1 MELEKLHKKRARE
14 GDHED
19 HQDYSKKMNE
29 KKQDV
34 KGIIDFKENNDDS
47 SSNVKTLDSSLALD
61 GGVFDFPWLK
71 DGMISKSEDWRLE
84 EDAFSSSLI
93 YDTTTTTTTGIEV
106 PAGQCLCQTPEQ
118 LPEFPEDKFDDDLW
132 RPVHEDDG
140 LEMEGVD
147 CIWSSLL
154 SQPLQQ
160 GGI

>member
-1 MELEKLHKKRARE
+1 MELEKLYKKRARE

-19 HQDYSKKMNE
+19 HQDSSKKINE
-29 KKQDV
+29 KRQDL
-34 KGIIDFKENNDDS
+34 KGTIDLKENNDDNS
-47 SSNVKTLDSSLALD
+47 CNFKTLDSSLALD
-61 GGVFDFPWLK
+61 VGVFDFPWLK

-93 YDTTTTTTTGIEV
+93 YDTTTATATGIEV
-106 PAGQCLCQTPEQ
+106 PGQCLCQTPEA

-132 RPVHEDDG
+132 RPVVQEDDG

-154 SQPLQQ
+154 SQPLQ
-160 GGI
+160 

>member
-1 MELEKLHKKRARE
+1 MELEKLYKKRARE
-14 GDHED
+14 GDHEEYD
-19 HQDYSKKMNE
+19 QDSSNKIKE
-29 KKQDV
+29 KKQDL
-34 KGIIDFKENNDDS
+34 KGIDFKENNDDS
-47 SSNVKTLDSSLALD
+47 SSNFKTLDSSSALD
-61 GGVFDFPWLK
+61 VGVFDFPWLK

-93 YDTTTTTTTGIEV
+93 YDTTTTTTTTGIEV
-106 PAGQCLCQTPEQ
+106 PGQCLCQTPEA
-118 LPEFPEDKFDDDLW
+118 LLDFPEDKFDDDLW
-132 RPVHEDDG
+132 RPVQADDG